1 MPSPSSDTVIPV
13 QSSAKSRSRRGRS
26 SFTLLSCQGDASRH
40 RRSRRGRQVDRGA
53 RRRARARL
61 HVPRLG
67 GDVPRRRAGRRPR
80 PGQPAHRLRRRPRAP
95 RRRGRLRGDP
105 HARGLRPRLAPRGRP
120 GGAGRD
126 GRQAARAARARRLG
140 RRGTRHR
147 HGRRPGRRLQG
158 LADRQPRGARPAPRP
173 AARRGRRA
181 GRARPQP
188 RSQPDGRRR
197 RRRRGRHDRPD
208 DRRGRRPPRRPGAR
222 MKVAVVGYPNVGKS
236 SLVNRL
242 SGSRT
247 AVVHERSGIT
257 RDRNEIP
264 CEWDGRRF
272 TLIDTGGMD
281 FLDPDPISGSIREQ
295 AQAALADAQVAVLV
309 VDARGGLRPGDEEL
323 ADLLRR
329 WRGGPVIVAANKV
342 DSAPDI
348 PSAAEFYALG
358 LGEPLAVSATQGLGT
373 GDLLDRVVELL
384 PAEEE
389 AADEADDAVRLA
401 IVGRPNV
408 GKSTL
413 VNRLLGSERVI
424 VSEVAGTTRDAIDL
438 PLEVDGRRVILVDTA
453 GLRRQAK
460 VQDSVEYYTTLRS
473 QRAVERADV
482 ALVVCDAHDG
492 ITSQDMRIAELA
504 MQEGTATAL
513 VLNKWDVAAM
523 DESDLDHERAR
534 AAQKLRLRPKVLTAS
549 ALTGR
554 NVGRVVSEAIAL
566 GDRMHNRIPT
576 PQLNRFLSEL
586 VQERQPP
593 AKQGHRL
600 KLLYMAQIGTAP
612 PRFAVQVN
620 SRQRV
625 TRDYAY
631 FLENRLRARFG
642 MDGVPLVIDFNER
655 GSGRRAPAAE
665 RAGGRAG
672 RVPRYP

>member
-1 MPSPSSDTVIPV
+1 
-13 QSSAKSRSRRGRS
+13 
-26 SFTLLSCQGDASRH
+26 
-40 RRSRRGRQVDRGA
+40 
-53 RRRARARL
+53 
-61 HVPRLG
+61 
-67 GDVPRRRAGRRPR
+67 
-80 PGQPAHRLRRRPRAP
+80 
-95 RRRGRLRGDP
+95 
-105 HARGLRPRLAPRGRP
+105 
-120 GGAGRD
+120 
-126 GRQAARAARARRLG
+126 
-140 RRGTRHR
+140 
-147 HGRRPGRRLQG
+147 
-158 LADRQPRGARPAPRP
+158 
-173 AARRGRRA
+173 
-181 GRARPQP
+181 
-188 RSQPDGRRR
+188 
-197 RRRRGRHDRPD
+197 
-208 DRRGRRPPRRPGAR
+208 

-242 SGSRT
+242 TGSRE
-247 AVVHERSGIT
+247 AVVHERAGIT

-264 CEWDGRRF
+264 CEWNGRRF
-272 TLIDTGGMD
+272 ALIDTGGMD

-295 AQAALADAQVAVLV
+295 AQAALADAQAAILV
-309 VDARGGLRPGDEEL
+309 VDARAGMRPGDEEL

-329 WRGGPVIVAANKV
+329 WKGGPVVIAANKI
-342 DSAPDI
+342 DSVGDLPLA
-348 PSAAEFYALG
+348 SEFYALG
-358 LGEPLAVSATQGLGT
+358 LGDPIAVSAAQGLGT

-384 PAEEE
+384 PDEEE
-389 AADEADDAVRLA
+389 EDEDDAAIRLA
-401 IVGRPNV
+401 VVGRPNV

-424 VSEVAGTTRDAIDL
+424 VSDVAGTTRDAIDL
-438 PLEVDGRRVILVDTA
+438 PLEVDGRGVILVDTA

-482 ALVVCDAHDG
+482 ALIVCDANDG
-492 ITSQDMRIAELA
+492 ITSQDLRIAELA

-534 AAQKLRLRPKVLTAS
+534 VAAKLRLRPKVLTAS

-554 NVGRVVSEAIAL
+554 NVGRVMSEAINL

-576 PQLNRFLSEL
+576 PELNRFLGEL

-612 PRFAVQVN
+612 PRFAIQVN

-642 MDGVPLVIDFNER
+642 MDGVPLIIDFNER